1 NQGTGSLIA
10 SGRPSSRVAT
20 RSRRR
25 RCPCCGLTMTTTAA
39 LFGLLCSD
47 CNAAIMPF
55 EFGSTM
61 DDSRLRYLAE
71 GDRMKRAKAHLEHR
85 VIKTD
90 PHAIRLVSSPRDRG

>member
-1 NQGTGSLIA
+1 MSMLWIDHDHD
-10 SGRPSSRVAT
+10 SGIVR
-20 RSRRR
+20 
-25 RCPCCGLTMTTTAA
+25 
-39 LFGLLCSD
+39 GLLCSD